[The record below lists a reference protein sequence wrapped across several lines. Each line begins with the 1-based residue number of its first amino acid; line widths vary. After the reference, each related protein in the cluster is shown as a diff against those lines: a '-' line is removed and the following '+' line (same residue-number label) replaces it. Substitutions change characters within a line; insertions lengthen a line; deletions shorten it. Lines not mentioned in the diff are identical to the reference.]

1 MQGRSPHVRTF
12 HVRSF
17 HVRNLRIWRARS
29 PGGAGRPRRSA
40 GRRHS
45 AGRGPGSSACCRLR
59 RHAFLGRPRAG
70 AGRARRGRQRDGLL
84 LGERAGS
91 IAVLEAVRG
100 CDRDQGRVCARRRR
114 GPDRP
119 HRHRAAGAP
128 AFLGPAAEPGGR
140 PAAARLHAAAR
151 SPGGQEPHAAGAR
164 PGPALVR
171 GLRQLRRSLL
181 QHQAR
186 QLRPIC
192 RRATRTSSSTRNGP
206 AASRSSRPTCSG

>member
-1 MQGRSPHVRTF
+1 MCGTF
-12 HVRSF
+12 KSGA
-17 HVRNLRIWRARS
+17 RAALA
-29 PGGAGRPRRSA
+29 GLVGLAVLLGADIRPVAAQAPAPAAAS
-40 GRRHS
+40 
-45 AGRGPGSSACCRLR
+45 R

-70 AGRARRGRQRDGLL
+70 AGRARRGRQRDGLF
-84 LGERAGS
+84 LGERAGG

-140 PAAARLHAAAR
+140 PAAARFHAAAR
-151 SPGGQEPHAAGAR
+151 SPGGQESHAAGAR

-181 QHQAR
+181 QHQAG
-186 QLRPIC
+186 QARPIC
-192 RRATRTSSSTRNGP
+192 RPATRTSSITRNGP
-206 AASRSSRPTCSG
+206 AGSRSSRPTCSG